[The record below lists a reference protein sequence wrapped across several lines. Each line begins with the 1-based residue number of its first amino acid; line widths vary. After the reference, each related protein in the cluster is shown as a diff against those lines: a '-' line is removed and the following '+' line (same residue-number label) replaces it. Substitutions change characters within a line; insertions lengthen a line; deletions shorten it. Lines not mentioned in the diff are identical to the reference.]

1 MSAEFVCQMEEV
13 LDIYTLP
20 YDPKRPVLCVDES
33 SKQLTKEVKEPL
45 KMVPGH
51 CLKYDTEYER
61 NGTANI
67 FIAFEPLQGERFLEI
82 RDNRKKEDWAFF
94 IKDIVDNHYSEA
106 EKIVLVMDNLNIHH
120 KASLYETFN
129 PQEAKRIAD
138 RLEIHYTPKHG
149 SWLNMAEIE
158 LSHLSRQCFD
168 RRIGEKSILSK
179 EVQAWAK
186 ERNNKK
192 AKMNWQFTT
201 ADARIKLKRL
211 YPSILY

>member
-1 MSAEFVCQMEEV
+1 MEEV
-13 LDIYTLP
+13 LDIYKLP
-20 YDPKRPVLCVDES
+20 YDPKRPILCMDES
-33 SKQLTKEVKEPL
+33 SKQLVKEVKTSL
-45 KMVPGH
+45 KTIPRH

-67 FIAFEPLQGERFLEI
+67 FIVFEPLQGVRFLEI
-82 RDNRKKEDWAFF
+82 RDNRKKEDWAVF
-94 IKDIVDNHYSEA
+94 IRDIVDNHYSEA
-106 EKIVLVMDNLNIHH
+106 EKVLLVVDNLNIHH
-120 KASLYETFN
+120 KASFYETFD

-168 RRIGEKSILSK
+168 RRIGEKVLLSK
-179 EVQAWAK
+179 EAQTWAK

-192 AKMNWQFTT
+192 PKMNWKFTT

-211 YPSILY
+211 YPSILS